1 MGGDSAMIQ
10 IGTMHDAAHSVVDW
24 RRVPLVASGSRNV
37 ALLARGEDMSV
48 YKELYQMLREFD
60 ENTLKLV
67 HRVSRSASEDEFIAF
82 VRDEDLEAVR
92 GGIELGRPTRKTIR
106 EMRRQT

>member
-1 MGGDSAMIQ
+1 
-10 IGTMHDAAHSVVDW
+10 
-24 RRVPLVASGSRNV
+24 
-37 ALLARGEDMSV
+37 MSV

-82 VRDEDLEAVR
+82 VRDGEMPSIQLSSEDLEAVR
-92 GGIELGRPTRKTIR
+92 GGTELGRPTRKTIR